1 MLETLVE
8 KTIKKYNLISLGDRV
23 GVAVSGGVDSMVL
36 LHVLYTLSRRS
47 GFYVYALHF
56 EHGIR
61 AEESVGDMH
70 FVEEQCEKMHIPFY
84 SGSEDVPV
92 IAAQTGE
99 NLEAAARRLRYAFF
113 EERKRALKLSKI
125 AIAHHKD
132 DFAETFLLNLVR
144 GSGMA
149 GLTTMKYQRTP
160 GIIRPMLDI
169 SRKDIEAYASA
180 HNIPFRVDS
189 TNAALKYARNYIRA
203 EILPR
208 MAALNPEVS
217 SAIMRASEILGEE
230 DSALF
235 EYAKSEY
242 HKISRREEGQI
253 VLDLVGFNALPK
265 AIRRRVVRMALLE
278 FTTLQD
284 VEKQSVDRVLDLAAS
299 GRTGKGYSLE
309 GRFFAHGSYRALIIT
324 DKLITIERKG
334 VFPAS
339 LGTIEPWEG
348 EFFLMQEVSRQ
359 SLPRK
364 FPSAASMVQYADMD
378 ALKGAV
384 LRTRKSG
391 DYLTPFGMEGTKK
404 LKDWMIDEKIPREM
418 RGSMP
423 LLARDSEILWIV
435 GHVLS
440 EHVKVRRES
449 KRICKISYTY
459 NTGEESAKKDD

>member
-1 MLETLVE
+1 MLETLVD
-8 KTIKKYNLISLGDRV
+8 KTIKKYNLISLGERV

-84 SGSEDVPV
+84 SGSADVPV

-99 NLEAAARRLRYAFF
+99 NLEAAARRLRYEFF
-113 EERKRALKLSKI
+113 EERKKALGLSKV

-169 SRKDIEAYASA
+169 SRKDIESYAGE
-180 HNIPFRVDS
+180 HGIPFRVDS
-189 TNAALKYARNYIRA
+189 TNAALKYTRNYIRS

-208 MAALNPEVS
+208 MAMLNPEVS

-230 DSALF
+230 DVALF

-242 HKISRREEGQI
+242 HKLSRREEGQI
-253 VLDLVGFNALPK
+253 VVDLVSFNALPK

-299 GRTGKGYSLE
+299 ARTGKGYSLE
-309 GRFFAHGSYRALIIT
+309 GRFFAYVSYRTLIIT
-324 DKLITIERKG
+324 DKLITIERNGAFSVQEG
-334 VFPAS
+334 V
-339 LGTIEPWEG
+339 LEPWPG
-348 EFFLMQEVSRQ
+348 EFFLMQPVAKE

-364 FPSAASMVQYADMD
+364 FPSSSSMVQYVD
-378 ALKGAV
+378 AAAMEGAV
-384 LRTRKSG
+384 LRTRKAG

-423 LLARDSEILWIV
+423 ILARGNEVIWIV
-435 GHVLS
+435 GHMLS
-440 EHVKVRRES
+440 DHAKVRRDS
-449 KRICKISYTY
+449 KKICKISYTY

>member
-1 MLETLVE
+1 MLETLVD
-8 KTIKKYNLISLGDRV
+8 KTIKKYNLISLGERV

-61 AEESVGDMH
+61 AEESVGDLH
-70 FVEEQCEKMHIPFY
+70 FVEEQCEKLHIPFHA
-84 SGSEDVPV
+84 GSADVPV

-99 NLEAAARRLRYAFF
+99 NLEAAARRLRYEFF
-113 EERKRALKLSKI
+113 EERKRALGLAKI

-169 SRKDIEAYASA
+169 SRKDIEAYASE
-180 HNIPFRVDS
+180 HGIKFRVDS
-189 TNAALKYARNYIRA
+189 TNAALKYTRNYIRA

-208 MAALNPEVS
+208 MAMLNPEVS

-230 DSALF
+230 DAALF

-253 VLDLVGFNALPK
+253 AIDLVGFNALPK
-265 AIRRRVVRMALLE
+265 AIRRRVVRMALLA

-284 VEKQSVDRVLDLAAS
+284 VQKQSVDRVLDVAAA

-309 GRFFAHGSYRALIIT
+309 GRFFAYVSYRTLIIT
-324 DKLITIERKG
+324 DKLITIERSG
-334 VFPAS
+334 VFPIA

-348 EFFLMQEVSRQ
+348 EFFLMQEVQ
-359 SLPRK
+359 KENLPRK
-364 FPSAASMVQYADMD
+364 FPSSSSMVQYADLD
-378 ALKGAV
+378 ALEGAV
-384 LRTRKSG
+384 LRTRKAG

-423 LLARDSEILWIV
+423 ILARGSEVLWII
-435 GHVLS
+435 GYMLS
-440 EHVKVRRES
+440 DHVKVRRES
-449 KRICKISYTY
+449 RRVCQISYTF
-459 NTGEESAKKDD
+459 NTGEESAKKND